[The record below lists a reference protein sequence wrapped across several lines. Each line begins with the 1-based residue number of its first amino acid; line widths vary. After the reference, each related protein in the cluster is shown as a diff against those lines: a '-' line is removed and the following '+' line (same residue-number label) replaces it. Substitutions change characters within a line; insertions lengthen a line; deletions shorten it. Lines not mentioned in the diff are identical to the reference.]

1 MNPLHIS
8 TAFDSG
14 AIEVLS
20 LADHRNIQLNIRSDN
35 ASAFTQW
42 FHFSLHGAAGLP
54 VVLHFMNAG
63 QCAYAKGWQD
73 YAVLASLDRQ
83 HWFRI
88 ETQFDGQVMTA
99 QTTPAAQCIYFA
111 YFAPYSWEQHLD
123 MLAVATAS
131 PYVQQER
138 LGASVLGR
146 DISLLRITDAESAVP
161 LADRKRVW
169 VIARQH
175 PGESMASW
183 FVEGLLERLLDAAV
197 SVARALRQRC
207 VFHVVAH
214 MNPDGAVL
222 GNLRTNAAGAN
233 LNREWLDPSMETS
246 PEVFL
251 VRQRMLATQQP
262 PGQQRGPQGQAAR
275 QQHGSMRGR
284 RKREAFVCQQRIGEP
299 PEQAHAHGRSQRQW
313 RQAPQRAALVRR
325 GVLAGC
331 AGRLAPVQQVAQR
344 QRDGARAQQARQHN
358 VPGGQGGR
366 ETTMNAVQINTV
378 TSAASIPPRRGD
390 RRGKMRGTACW
401 RKGNGTGRMP
411 RLSRLALCGAVPD
424 QRPVRGQCP
433 RIPGR

>member
-183 FVEGLLERLLDAAV
+183 FVEGLLERLLDAAD

-207 VFHVVAH
+207 VFHVVPH

-251 VRQRMLATQQP
+251 VRQRMLEIGVDCSLDVHGDEVLPYNFVVGAEGVPNYSPRVAELEALFRSTWVATCPDFQSDYGYAPVAPGAANLSLATNWIAQQFGCLAFTVEMP
-262 PGQQRGPQGQAAR
+262 FKDNANLPDPLQGWSA
-275 QQHGSMRGR
+275 
-284 RKREAFVCQQRIGEP
+284 E
-299 PEQAHAHGRSQRQW
+299 RSRLLG
-313 RQAPQRAALVRR
+313 ASVLPA
-325 GVLAGC
+325 VLAT
-331 AGRLAPVQQVAQR
+331 L
-344 QRDGARAQQARQHN
+344 
-358 VPGGQGGR
+358 
-366 ETTMNAVQINTV
+366 
-378 TSAASIPPRRGD
+378 
-390 RRGKMRGTACW
+390 
-401 RKGNGTGRMP
+401 
-411 RLSRLALCGAVPD
+411 
-424 QRPVRGQCP
+424 
-433 RIPGR
+433 